1 MTGAKP
7 SCDNHHHPSNRSPVS
22 WRDKE
27 IMTITSAISWY
38 RFEDYQSILDVIEDA
53 GLPGAYDEWLKD
65 AENEERESQGKG
77 RVVVRVMID
86 PKELTTWCR
95 QEGRKLDAD
104 ALYEFTLWLLYQQA
118 VAKE

>member
-1 MTGAKP
+1 
-7 SCDNHHHPSNRSPVS
+7 
-22 WRDKE
+22 
-27 IMTITSAISWY
+27 MTITSAISWY
-38 RFEDYQSILDVIEDA
+38 RSEDYQSILDVIEDA

-65 AENEERESQGKG
+65 AENEEGESQGKG